1 MPKDPLEEALNAAQ
15 QAISK
20 AMTRSGLQIGVVGLI
35 KYILALKEGQN
46 ATDALSRA
54 AIDKELQ
61 SNFISMIS
69 SYAPELRRI
78 TGCMD
83 VVPDQSSAEKE

>member
-20 AMTRSGLQIGVVGLI
+20 AMTRAGLQIGVAGLI
-35 KYILALKEGQN
+35 EYILALKEGQT

-54 AIDKELQ
+54 AVDKELQ
-61 SNFISMIS
+61 PAFISMIS
-69 SYAPELRRI
+69 SHVPELRKI
-78 TGCMD
+78 TGCTD
-83 VVPDQSSAEKE
+83 VVPDQDLAQKG